1 MEQQGFFAAPPAD
14 NHDAGVIRRRRVPA
28 DVWVTAEINGPY
40 RPKLRHIWSI
50 NPDPRL
56 VLWLMMNP
64 SDARIEYTDATIAKC
79 GRLSRRWGYDGMLVG
94 NACDYRHKSPNELL
108 KIARAVSDRNM
119 PAIREMA
126 SEAGIIVV
134 AHGRMPRGLE
144 FCGSAMTLMMRSHGY
159 RLHAVKLLSDG
170 CPGHP
175 LYVPE
180 DSVPI
185 PY

>member
-1 MEQQGFFAAPPAD
+1 VSQSQLFTPAD
-14 NHDAGVIRRRRVPA
+14 SHDAGVVRRMRVPA
-28 DVWVTAEINGPY
+28 DVRVTAEINGAY
-40 RPKLRHIWSI
+40 RCKLKHLWSTE
-50 NPDPRL
+50 PATRL

-79 GRLSRRWGYDGMLVG
+79 SRLSRRWGFDGLMVG

-108 KIARAVSDRNM
+108 KVARTASDRNM

-126 SEAGIIVV
+126 DEAQIIVV
-134 AHGRMPRGLE
+134 AHGRLPRGLE
-144 FCGSAMTLMMRSHGY
+144 FHGSAMTLMLRSYGY
-159 RLHAVKLLSDG
+159 KLHAVKLLSDG